1 MDNNSWGPAPG
12 GGGEPTMDAGDR
24 RSQLQPD
31 SRQRIVNMMVPP
43 PHIQSKQQSQQS
55 QSQITQV
62 HPMHE
67 NQMNPQ
73 LQSMNLQ
80 VSSVATMQQ
89 NNVATLQHNSLSSL
103 SGVPTTSQSM
113 IGPLQSGST
122 IDSASLD
129 STAQRGNANSGD
141 WQEEIYQK
149 VQCDGCFAFSS
160 HFGKFERIYF
170 WHQPKHEQFE
180 KLKIFTTML
189 ERVLQ
194 FLQVPKSNILPNF
207 KEKLP
212 SYEKQI
218 VNFLNLNWPRK
229 PGLSLQ
235 QGQPIPPP
243 HIQSMQRSQQS
254 QSQITQVHPMH
265 ENQMNPHL
273 QSMNLQGSSVAT
285 MQQNKVATLQH
296 NSLSSLSGV
305 PTTSQSMIST
315 LQPGST
321 IDSVDLQVEALD
333 QLSESAVCLFK
344 LYTPI
349 CAGFNSRNSSE
360 LQIASDEYGYFSG
373 SGFMSQLKKVCTRK
387 AGICSITRDLGMNI
401 DFEMLHLEV
410 CVVKNLIFYCKD
422 IESIA
427 GSELLCQSVSSVATM
442 QQNNVATLQHNS
454 LSSLSGV
461 PTTSQSMIGPL
472 QSGSTIDS
480 ASLDSTAQRNAN
492 SGDWQEEIFKRYN
505 VRVVLLSVRILE
517 NLREFIFGTSVKIA
531 IDYDVLSIQFKFLPF
546 VLHDSL
552 SQQPKHEQ
560 FEKLKIFTTMLERVL
575 QFLQVPK
582 SNILPNFK
590 EKLPSYE
597 KQIVNFLNLNWP
609 RKPGLSLQQGQPIPP
624 PHIQS
629 MQRSQQ
635 SQSQITQVHPM
646 HENQM
651 NPHLQSMN
659 LQGSSVATMQQNKVA
674 TLQHNSLSS
683 LSGVPTTSQ
692 SMISTLQPGSTIDS
706 ASLDSTAQKGNANSG
721 DWQEEIYQKVPSYG
735 FFAFVSHFG
744 KSYCR
749 AGCRKLWKEQKQPK
763 HEQFEKL
770 EIFKAMLER
779 ILQFLQVPK
788 SNILPNFK
796 EKLPAYEKQIVNFLN
811 SNKPRKPGPSLQQGQ
826 QIPPPP
832 KKRRLS

>member
-1 MDNNSWGPAPG
+1 M
-12 GGGEPTMDAGDR
+12 
-24 RSQLQPD
+24 Q
-31 SRQRIVNMMVPP
+31 
-43 PHIQSKQQSQQS
+43 
-55 QSQITQV
+55 
-62 HPMHE
+62 E

-80 VSSVATMQQ
+80 VSSGAIMQQ
-89 NNVATLQHNSLSSL
+89 NNVATLQHNSLSSS

-149 VQCDGCFAFSS
+149 
-160 HFGKFERIYF
+160 
-170 WHQPKHEQFE
+170 
-180 KLKIFTTML
+180 
-189 ERVLQ
+189 

-254 QSQITQVHPMH
+254 QSQITQVHPVH

-305 PTTSQSMIST
+305 PT
-315 LQPGST
+315 
-321 IDSVDLQVEALD
+321 
-333 QLSESAVCLFK
+333 
-344 LYTPI
+344 
-349 CAGFNSRNSSE
+349 R
-360 LQIASDEYGYFSG
+360 
-373 SGFMSQLKKVCTRK
+373 
-387 AGICSITRDLGMNI
+387 
-401 DFEMLHLEV
+401 
-410 CVVKNLIFYCKD
+410 
-422 IESIA
+422 
-427 GSELLCQSVSSVATM
+427 
-442 QQNNVATLQHNS
+442 
-454 LSSLSGV
+454 
-461 PTTSQSMIGPL
+461 
-472 QSGSTIDS
+472 
-480 ASLDSTAQRNAN
+480 
-492 SGDWQEEIFKRYN
+492 
-505 VRVVLLSVRILE
+505 
-517 NLREFIFGTSVKIA
+517 
-531 IDYDVLSIQFKFLPF
+531 
-546 VLHDSL
+546 
-552 SQQPKHEQ
+552 
-560 FEKLKIFTTMLERVL
+560 
-575 QFLQVPK
+575 
-582 SNILPNFK
+582 
-590 EKLPSYE
+590 
-597 KQIVNFLNLNWP
+597 
-609 RKPGLSLQQGQPIPP
+609 
-624 PHIQS
+624 
-629 MQRSQQ
+629 
-635 SQSQITQVHPM
+635 
-646 HENQM
+646 
-651 NPHLQSMN
+651 
-659 LQGSSVATMQQNKVA
+659 
-674 TLQHNSLSS
+674 
-683 LSGVPTTSQ
+683 SQ

-706 ASLDSTAQKGNANSG
+706 ASLDSTAQRGNANSG
-721 DWQEEIYQKVPSYG
+721 DWQEEIY
-735 FFAFVSHFG
+735 
-744 KSYCR
+744 
-749 AGCRKLWKEQKQPK
+749 QKQPK